1 MALENNRSESVD
13 ILNRKTGDLVT
24 QYSGPGDRVVNITQ
38 SSVVRINASP
48 ESVNFYERQ
57 GDDLIVHMRDGS
69 TVRYQN
75 FFHLDADGLHSELI
89 FEDQYGTHHAVFPFA
104 TEAGPAAAEAIVPVM
119 ADTSL
124 GTLIGGEGLS
134 TAAILGGLAAV
145 GGIAGVAIA
154 TSGGGGGG
162 GNDNDSGNGGGDGG
176 NGGGDNGNGG
186 EDGGTGGSDGGN
198 GGEDGGAGGGDNG
211 TGGTNPGGEN
221 PTPSTL
227 NIAPF
232 TEDNVINLDESNSDQ
247 TLSGTTDA
255 SNAGRTITVTL
266 GNNSW
271 NTVIAADGSW
281 TVTIPGA
288 VLQALPQGDANLNVS
303 FVDSNGNA
311 VSEDITLTVDTI
323 PPELELVEFSPGNV
337 LD

>member
-48 ESVNFYERQ
+48 ESVNYYQRQ

-75 FFHLDADGLHSELI
+75 FFHLDAEGLHSELI

-145 GGIAGVAIA
+145 SGIAGVAIA
-154 TSGGGGGG
+154 ASGGGGGG
-162 GNDNDSGNGGGDGG
+162 GGGSDNDNGTGGG
-176 NGGGDNGNGG
+176 NGNGDG
-186 EDGGTGGSDGGN
+186 DGGTGG
-198 GGEDGGAGGGDNG
+198 
-211 TGGTNPGGEN
+211 
-221 PTPSTL
+221 
-227 NIAPF
+227 
-232 TEDNVINLDESNSDQ
+232 
-247 TLSGTTDA
+247 
-255 SNAGRTITVTL
+255 
-266 GNNSW
+266 
-271 NTVIAADGSW
+271 
-281 TVTIPGA
+281 
-288 VLQALPQGDANLNVS
+288 
-303 FVDSNGNA
+303 
-311 VSEDITLTVDTI
+311 
-323 PPELELVEFSPGNV
+323 
-337 LD
+337 

>member
-124 GTLIGGEGLS
+124 GALIGGEGLS

-154 TSGGGGGG
+154 ASGGGGGGG
-162 GNDNDSGNGGGDGG
+162 GNDNDSGNGGGDGEGG
-176 NGGGDNGNGG
+176 NGGGD
-186 EDGGTGGSDGGN
+186 GGTGGGITAT
-198 GGEDGGAGGGDNG
+198 GEKMAERAAAIMAAVIMVAA
-211 TGGTNPGGEN
+211 TMVVTMTALAA
-221 PTPSTL
+221 PTL
-227 NIAPF
+227 
-232 TEDNVINLDESNSDQ
+232 
-247 TLSGTTDA
+247 
-255 SNAGRTITVTL
+255 
-266 GNNSW
+266 
-271 NTVIAADGSW
+271 
-281 TVTIPGA
+281 A
-288 VLQALPQGDANLNVS
+288 VKTPR
-303 FVDSNGNA
+303 
-311 VSEDITLTVDTI
+311 
-323 PPELELVEFSPGNV
+323 PPR
-337 LD
+337 

>member
-124 GTLIGGEGLS
+124 GALIGGEGLS

-154 TSGGGGGG
+154 ASGGGGGG
-162 GNDNDSGNGGGDGG
+162 
-176 NGGGDNGNGG
+176 
-186 EDGGTGGSDGGN
+186 
-198 GGEDGGAGGGDNG
+198 
-211 TGGTNPGGEN
+211 
-221 PTPSTL
+221 
-227 NIAPF
+227 
-232 TEDNVINLDESNSDQ
+232 
-247 TLSGTTDA
+247 
-255 SNAGRTITVTL
+255 
-266 GNNSW
+266 
-271 NTVIAADGSW
+271 AAA
-281 TVTIPGA
+281 VTIATAVTAVETVERAVKTA
-288 VLQALPQGDANLNVS
+288 VLAMAVKTVALAAMMMAPSAVTTVVATLLRQAAK
-303 FVDSNGNA
+303 
-311 VSEDITLTVDTI
+311 TLRH
-323 PPELELVEFSPGNV
+323 PR
-337 LD
+337 